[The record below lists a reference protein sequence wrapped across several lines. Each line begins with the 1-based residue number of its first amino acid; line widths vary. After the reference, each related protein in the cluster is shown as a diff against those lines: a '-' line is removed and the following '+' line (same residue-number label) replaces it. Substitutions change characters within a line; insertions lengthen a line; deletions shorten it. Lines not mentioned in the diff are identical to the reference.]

1 MAYNSRK
8 SKDPGWCTPAGVSV
22 FPNSLTT
29 SGARTLANNN
39 TVRNYWL
46 KHDAK
51 VKTCIGIRCT
61 KTKVFFFRFNCTK
74 KILLPIM
81 AEQPFWH
88 IIANPAA
95 RAGVMGRQWPHIER
109 LLQALGFAYTVQ
121 FTERRGHAAQLVEN
135 ALLKGGRYLLAIG
148 GDGSNHEI
156 VHGIFNQQ
164 FVHPSDITYA
174 LLPFG
179 TGNDW
184 ARQYGISSDLRIRLE
199 RLLEMKTVL
208 QDIGLVKYQ
217 WNAQTHSRYFVNVA
231 GMAYDGFIGK
241 KLIESPARNKVH
253 YLLKVARYLTEY
265 KLSKARIIFDGQ
277 TVEDFFYTI
286 NIGLC
291 RFSGGGMQ
299 FVPQAIPDDGLFAL
313 TFARQMSKL
322 EVLIQ
327 TPRFYNG
334 TILQH
339 SKIEGHQARS
349 IRVEHIGDTP
359 TLLEADGEFLGETPV
374 EFEILERAL
383 RVVL

>member
-1 MAYNSRK
+1 MQ
-8 SKDPGWCTPAGVSV
+8 TPD
-22 FPNSLTT
+22 T
-29 SGARTLANNN
+29 
-39 TVRNYWL
+39 
-46 KHDAK
+46 
-51 VKTCIGIRCT
+51 
-61 KTKVFFFRFNCTK
+61 
-74 KILLPIM
+74 
-81 AEQPFWH
+81 QPLWH

-95 RAGVMGRQWPHIER
+95 RNWSVERQWPQIER
-109 LLQALGFAYTVQ
+109 LLQELGFAYTVH

-135 ALLKGGRYLLAIG
+135 ALLKGGRYILGIG
-148 GDGSNHEI
+148 GDGSNHEL
-156 VHGIFNQQ
+156 VDGIFHQQ
-164 FVHPSDITYA
+164 VVPPSEVFYA
-174 LLPFG
+174 LSPFG

-184 ARQYGISSDLRIRLE
+184 ARQYGIPTDPRLRLE
-199 RLLEMKTVL
+199 RLLELKTVH

-217 WNAQTHSRYFVNVA
+217 RDGQTHSRYFVNVA

-241 KLIESPARNKVH
+241 KLTENPAHNKAH
-253 YLLKVARYLTEY
+253 YLLKVMQHLAEY

-277 TVEDFFYTI
+277 SVEDFFYTI

-291 RFSGGGMQ
+291 RYSGGGMQ

-313 TFARQMSKL
+313 TFARKISKL

-349 IRVEHIGDTP
+349 IRVEHIGETP

-374 EFEILERAL
+374 EFEMLERAL

>member
-1 MAYNSRK
+1 MQA
-8 SKDPGWCTPAGVSV
+8 PE
-22 FPNSLTT
+22 
-29 SGARTLANNN
+29 
-39 TVRNYWL
+39 
-46 KHDAK
+46 
-51 VKTCIGIRCT
+51 I
-61 KTKVFFFRFNCTK
+61 
-74 KILLPIM
+74 
-81 AEQPFWH
+81 QPFWH

-95 RAGVMGRQWPHIER
+95 RGGAVERQWPQIER
-109 LLQALGFAYTVQ
+109 LLQELGFAYTVQ

-135 ALLKGGRYLLAIG
+135 ALLKGGRYILGIG
-148 GDGSNHEI
+148 GDGSNHEL
-156 VHGIFNQQ
+156 VDGIFSQQ
-164 FVHPSDITYA
+164 FVPSSEVFYA

-184 ARQYGISSDLRIRLE
+184 ARQYGIPIDPRLRLK
-199 RLLEMKTVL
+199 RLLELKTVQ

-217 WNAQTHSRYFVNVA
+217 RDGQTHSRYFVNVA

-241 KLIESPARNKVH
+241 KLTEHPAHNKAH
-253 YLLKVARYLTEY
+253 YLLKVLQYLTEY
-265 KLSKARIIFDGQ
+265 QLSKARIIFDGQ
-277 TVEDFFYTI
+277 SVEDFFYTI

-299 FVPQAIPDDGLFAL
+299 FVPQAVPDDGLFAL
-313 TFARQMSKL
+313 TFARKISKL

-334 TILQH
+334 SILQH

-374 EFEILERAL
+374 EFEMLERAL